1 LRWFPEDPTQATA
14 RAAGRIPMK
23 WIDRLLHLLG
33 VTEGQTVS
41 PPVDAAG
48 KVLIVGSPNV
58 GKSLLFN
65 RLTGQYVTVS
75 NYPGTTVEV
84 TSGLLHTAKG
94 VFEVI
99 DTPGIYSF
107 NPITAEEKVTYD
119 YLFGEK
125 VRAVIHVVD
134 SKNLERMLPL
144 TLQLAEAGLPL
155 ILVLNM
161 TDEARDLGMI
171 IDIAHLQERLGL
183 PVIPTTATT
192 RAGIRELVA
201 EIPRVM
207 PATGFRIDYGPLLEQ
222 GVEAVTAQIGTT
234 GHLAPRTVAVLL
246 LQSDKAGFDS
256 LLPGRSLEQIAA
268 VLSVVAEV
276 QRRLDHSAYYYASY
290 ALKNQVSALLA
301 ETVRCPPASARPF
314 RERLSRWLMQPLYGV
329 PILILVLYFGLY
341 QFVGVF
347 GAGYLV
353 DAIQTAFTAHVS
365 PWADRLF
372 QALIPW
378 PVFRE
383 LFIGEYGIIPL
394 GLRYALAIIFPIVGT
409 FFIAFSILEDSGYL
423 PRLAMLIDR
432 VFKRIGLNG
441 RAVIPIVLGFGCGT
455 MATMVTRTLET
466 RRERVIATFLLA
478 LAIPCSAQMGVIMG
492 VMAGHPGAMGVWL
505 GFVAVVFL
513 TAGFLASRLIPGQG
527 PSFYME
533 LPPLR
538 LPRPANILVKT
549 MSRMTWYFKEVLPLF
564 ILASVLIWLGQLT
577 GIFDFLIRCLQPVVR
592 LMDLPPETARI
603 FLFGF
608 FRRDYGAAGLYDL
621 QAAGILNGNQ
631 LTVAAIA
638 LTLFLPC
645 VAQFL
650 IMGKERGWRTAGAI
664 GGLTLGLAVGCG
676 WLAEALLRL
685 TGITL

>member
-1 LRWFPEDPTQATA
+1 
-14 RAAGRIPMK
+14 MK
-23 WIDRLLHLLG
+23 WTDGLLRLLG
-33 VTEGQTVS
+33 VSEGVPAAPAADS
-41 PPVDAAG
+41 AG
-48 KVLIVGSPNV
+48 KILIVGSPNV

-65 RLTGQYVTVS
+65 RLTGRYVTVS

-84 TSGLLHTAKG
+84 ASGLLRTPSG

-107 NPITAEEKVTYD
+107 NPITAEEKVTFD
-119 YLFGEK
+119 CLFGGT

-161 TDEARDLGMI
+161 ADEARDLGMT
-171 IDIAHLQERLGL
+171 IDIDRLRARLGI
-183 PVIPTTATT
+183 PVISTTATT
-192 RAGIRELVA
+192 RAGVRELTA
-201 EIPRVM
+201 EIPRAT
-207 PATGFRIDYGPLLEQ
+207 PAKGFRIDYGPLLEQ
-222 GVEAVTAQIGTT
+222 GVEAVTTQIGAT
-234 GHLAPRTVAVLL
+234 GHLASRTVAVLL

-256 LLPGRSLEQIAA
+256 LLPGRSLEQTAA
-268 VLSVVAEV
+268 VLSTVAEV

-290 ALKNQVSALLA
+290 ALKRQVADLLA
-301 ETVRCPPASARPF
+301 ETLRCPSPGARPF
-314 RERLSRWLMQPLYGV
+314 RERLSRRLMQPLFGI

-341 QFVGVF
+341 QFVGVL

-353 DAIQTAFTAHVS
+353 DVIQTAFTAHVS
-365 PWADRLF
+365 PWGDRLIG
-372 QALIPW
+372 ALIPW
-378 PVFRE
+378 PVFRT

-409 FFIAFSILEDSGYL
+409 FFLAFSVLEDSGYL

-478 LAIPCSAQMGVIMG
+478 LAIPCSAQLGVILG
-492 VMAGHPGAMGVWL
+492 VMAAHPGALGVWV
-505 GFVAVVFL
+505 GFVALVFL
-513 TAGFLASRLIPGQG
+513 AAGFLAARLIPGQG

-538 LPRPANILVKT
+538 LPRLANILVKT

-564 ILASVLIWLGQLT
+564 ILASILIWLGQLT
-577 GIFDFLIRCLQPVVR
+577 GIFDFMIQCLRPVVG
-592 LMDLPPETARI
+592 LMGLPPETARI

-621 QAAGILNGNQ
+621 QAAGVLNGNQ
-631 LTVAAIA
+631 LAVAAIA

-650 IMGKERGWRTAGAI
+650 IMGKERGWRTAAMI
-664 GGLTLGLAVGCG
+664 GGVTLGLAVGCG
-676 WLAEALLRL
+676 WLAGILLRL
-685 TGITL
+685 SGATL

>member
-1 LRWFPEDPTQATA
+1 MTMEGLWRWL
-14 RAAGRIPMK
+14 AADNGP
-23 WIDRLLHLLG
+23 
-33 VTEGQTVS
+33 VTV
-41 PPVDAAG
+41 PPDAAG

-65 RLTGQYVTVS
+65 RLTGRYVTVS

-84 TSGLLHTAKG
+84 ASGLMRTGAG

-107 NPITAEEKVTYD
+107 HPITAEEKVTYD
-119 YLFGEK
+119 YLFHER
-125 VRAVIHVVD
+125 VRAVVHVVD
-134 SKNLERMLPL
+134 AKNLERMLPL
-144 TLQLAEAGLPL
+144 TLQMAEAGLPL

-161 TDEARDLGMI
+161 MDEALDLGMR
-171 IDIAHLQERLGL
+171 IDVARLRHHLGI
-183 PVIPTTATT
+183 PVIATTATT
-192 RAGIRELVA
+192 GEGLRELMA
-201 EIPRVM
+201 AIAGAK
-207 PATGFRIDYGPLLEQ
+207 PATGFRIDYGPLLEE
-222 GVEAVTAQIGTT
+222 GVAAVAARIGAT

-246 LQSDKAGFDS
+246 MQSDKAGFDS
-256 LLPGRSLEQIAA
+256 LLPGRSLEETAA
-268 VLSVVAEV
+268 VLSVVADA

-290 ALKNQVSALLA
+290 ALKRQVQTLLA
-301 ETVRCPPASARPF
+301 ETVRCPPSGERSW
-314 RERLSRWLMQPLYGV
+314 RERLSRRLMHPVIGLPV
-329 PILILVLYFGLY
+329 LALVLYVGLY

-353 DAIQTAFTAHVS
+353 DVIQTAFADWVS
-365 PWADRLF
+365 PWTDRWF
-372 QALIPW
+372 TALIPW
-378 PVFRE
+378 PTLRA
-383 LFIGEYGIIPL
+383 LFIGEYGIVPL
-394 GLRYALAIIFPIVGT
+394 GLRYALAIIFPIVGA

-432 VFKRIGLNG
+432 IFKRIGLNG
-441 RAVIPIVLGFGCGT
+441 RAVIPMVLGFGCGT

-478 LAIPCSAQMGVIMG
+478 LAIPCSAQMGVILG
-492 VMAGHPGAMGVWL
+492 LMAQHPRAVWVWM
-505 GFVAVVFL
+505 GFVGAVFL
-513 TAGFLASRLIPGQG
+513 AAGFLAARVIPGRG

-538 LPRPANILVKT
+538 CPRLSNVVVKT
-549 MSRMTWYFKEVLPLF
+549 VSRMTWYFKEVLPLF
-564 ILASVLIWLGQLT
+564 ILASVFIWVGQIT
-577 GIFDFLIRCLQPVVR
+577 GVFDFLIRCLVPMVT

-621 QAAGILNGNQ
+621 QAEGVLNANQ

-650 IMGKERGWRTAGAI
+650 IMGKERGWRAAAAI
-664 GGLTLGLAVGCG
+664 GGVTLGLAIGGG
-676 WLAEALLRL
+676 WLAGWILRVMEVSL
-685 TGITL
+685 

>member
-1 LRWFPEDPTQATA
+1 
-14 RAAGRIPMK
+14 MK
-23 WIDRLLHLLG
+23 WTEQLLRLLG
-33 VTEGQTVS
+33 VTEGVPVA
-41 PPVDAAG
+41 PPADSAG
-48 KVLIVGSPNV
+48 KILIVGSPNV

-65 RLTGQYVTVS
+65 RLTGRYVTVS

-84 TSGLLHTAKG
+84 TSGLLRTAGK

-107 NPITAEEKVTYD
+107 NPITAEERVTYD

-125 VRAVIHVVD
+125 VQAVIHVVD

-161 TDEARDLGMI
+161 TDEAHDLGMTI
-171 IDIAHLQERLGL
+171 EVDQLRERLGI

-192 RAGIRELVA
+192 SAGVRELITELSRGV
-201 EIPRVM
+201 
-207 PATGFRIDYGPLLEQ
+207 PAAAFRIDYGPLLEQ
-222 GVEAVTAQIGTT
+222 GVEAVTAQIGAT

-256 LLPGRSLEQIAA
+256 LLPGRSLDQTAA
-268 VLSVVAEV
+268 VLSTVADV

-290 ALKNQVSALLA
+290 ALKRQVANLLS
-301 ETVRCPPASARPF
+301 ETVRCPPVGARPF
-314 RERLSRWLMQPLYGV
+314 RERLSRRLMQPLYGI
-329 PILILVLYFGLY
+329 PLLLLVLYFGLY

-347 GAGYLV
+347 GAGFLV
-353 DAIQTAFTAHVS
+353 DVIQKAFTAHVS
-365 PWADRLF
+365 PWADRLIG
-372 QALIPW
+372 ALIPW
-378 PVFRE
+378 PVLRE
-383 LFIGEYGIIPL
+383 LFIGEYGVIPL

-409 FFIAFSILEDSGYL
+409 FFVAFSILEDSGYL

-432 VFKRIGLNG
+432 VFKKIGLNG

-466 RRERVIATFLLA
+466 RRERIIATFLLA
-478 LAIPCSAQMGVIMG
+478 LAIPCSAQMGVILG
-492 VMAGHPGAMGVWL
+492 VMAGHPGALGVWL
-505 GFVAVVFL
+505 GFVAMVFL
-513 TAGFLASRLIPGQG
+513 TAGFLAARLIPGQG

-538 LPRPANILVKT
+538 LPRPANVLVKT

-564 ILASVLIWLGQLT
+564 ILASVLIWIGQLT
-577 GIFDFLIRCLQPVVR
+577 GVFDFLIRCLQPVVR

-621 QAAGILNGNQ
+621 QATGILNANQ
-631 LTVAAIA
+631 LAVAAIA

-650 IMGKERGWRTAGAI
+650 IMGKERGWRIAAAI
-664 GGLTLGLAVGCG
+664 GALTLGLAVGCG
-676 WLAEALLRL
+676 WLAGVLLRL
-685 TGITL
+685 TGVTL